1 MGTPLDLRGP
11 QQICVRK
18 AVHRSISLHGDPL
31 HLRGPQK
38 ICVRKAV
45 DTSISLHG
53 DPFRSEGTPE
63 DTCKKGCGYEHLC
76 PWGPLQI

>member
-1 MGTPLDLRGP
+1 VSERLWIRASLSMGTPLDLRGP
-11 QQICVRK
+11 QE
-18 AVHRSISLHGDPL
+18 
-31 HLRGPQK
+31 

-63 DTCKKGCGYEHLC
+63 NMCQKACGYKHLS
-76 PWGPLQI
+76 PWGPL

>member
-1 MGTPLDLRGP
+1 MGTHLDLRGH
-11 QQICVRK
+11 QKICVRK
-18 AVHRSISLHGDPL
+18 AVDTSISVHGDPF
-31 HLRGPQK
+31 RSDGPWN

-63 DTCKKGCGYEHLC
+63 DMCKESCGYKHLS
-76 PWGPLQI
+76 PWGPL